1 MLSRYQNAAAA
12 PESTQGDFRKEP
24 SWATSVINLVL
35 KILESNKNIQSIISY
50 NTYILL
56 YIYIYRVSQN
66 WRTNY
71 LLPYRGCLNV
81 PT

>member
-56 YIYIYRVSQN
+56 YIYIYTGCPKIGVQ
-66 WRTNY
+66 TTYY
-71 LLPYRGCLNV
+71 LIEDA
-81 PT
+81 